1 MYASSLQYYNLK
13 LKLEVVLSVQ
23 FESTLIRMIF
33 ENTKILLT
41 NCYIFEFLK
50 FQKFDVTVFS
60 SNIANDRHTNNKF

>member
-1 MYASSLQYYNLK
+1 MVRRRQK
-13 LKLEVVLSVQ
+13 KIGKLE
-23 FESTLIRMIF
+23 FDMPIRMIF

-41 NCYIFEFLK
+41 NRYIFEFLK

>member
-1 MYASSLQYYNLK
+1 MQIITVDKTFTDRLHM
-13 LKLEVVLSVQ
+13 Q

-41 NCYIFEFLK
+41 NRYIFEFLK